1 MEYVIYNKN
10 TPVFSFEMIHNKII
24 KIIEIFNPKYRPVQV
39 KYNNKKNIIEKSS
52 FEHFLKGRRIPDTR
66 QDKDIILKNI
76 QGKSL
81 YELSLAY
88 FGLSLSDQYWIKEKN
103 DSVEWKDINFFQND
117 FSQDMGLFMF
127 GKSDSSFSLKTPNNT
142 SDGWLKKAWM
152 LNEGKRI
159 LVKGSSKP
167 FYQEAFNEK
176 IAYEISKIL
185 GINHIKYEIK
195 KIGDK
200 YCSVCEN
207 FIDENTELVPVNAVV
222 QNVQKPNHIS
232 MYDFVVEEL
241 QKLGISDAKNRIDEM
256 LFLDYIIFNEDRHFN
271 NFGFIRDVETL
282 EVRGMAPIYDSG
294 TSLFY
299 NTLDTAIKSYNPD
312 VKPFYTDRQK
322 QFELIEGKID
332 KKIDAN
338 KIHKI
343 IVDVLS
349 ESDYLEEFA
358 PDRKKIIADR
368 VANSL

>member
-24 KIIEIFNPKYRPVQV
+24 KIIEIYNPKYRPVQV

-142 SDGWLKKAWM
+142 SDGWLKKAWIIDDD
-152 LNEGKRI
+152 KRM

-167 FYQEAFNEK
+167 YYQEAFNEK
-176 IAYEISKIL
+176 IAYEISQIL

-195 KIGDK
+195 NIGDK

-207 FIDENTELVPVNAVV
+207 FIDENTELIPVNAIVH
-222 QNVQKPNHIS
+222 NTQKPNHIS
-232 MYDFVVEEL
+232 MYEFVVEEL
-241 QKLGISDAKNRIDEM
+241 QKLGISDAKTKIDDM
-256 LFLDYIIFNEDRHFN
+256 LLLDYIIFNEDRHFN
-271 NFGFIRDVETL
+271 NFGFIRNVETL
-282 EVRGMAPIYDSG
+282 EIKNMAPIYDSG

-312 VKPFYTDRQK
+312 VKPFYTDKQK
-322 QFELIEGKID
+322 QFELIKGKID
-332 KKIDAN
+332 KNIDAN

-343 IVDVLS
+343 IIDVLS

>member
-24 KIIEIFNPKYRPVQV
+24 KIIEIFNPEYRPVQV
-39 KYNNKKNIIEKSS
+39 KHNNKKNIIEKSS

-142 SDGWLKKAWM
+142 SDGWLKKAWIIDDD
-152 LNEGKRI
+152 KRM

-167 FYQEAFNEK
+167 YYQEAFNEK
-176 IAYEISKIL
+176 IAYEISQIL

-195 KIGDK
+195 NIGDK

-207 FIDENTELVPVNAVV
+207 FIDENTELIPVNAIV
-222 QNVQKPNHIS
+222 QNTQKPNHIS
-232 MYDFVVEEL
+232 MYEFVVEEL
-241 QKLGISDAKNRIDEM
+241 QKLGISDAKTKIDDM
-256 LFLDYIIFNEDRHFN
+256 LLLDYIIFNEDRHFN
-271 NFGFIRDVETL
+271 NFGFIRNVETL
-282 EVRGMAPIYDSG
+282 ETKNMAPIYDSG

-312 VKPFYTDRQK
+312 VNPFYTDRQK
-322 QFELIEGKID
+322 QFELIKGKID

>member
-10 TPVFSFEMIHNKII
+10 TPVFSFEMIHNKIV
-24 KIIEIFNPKYRPVQV
+24 KIMKIYNPEYRPVQV
-39 KYNNKKNIIEKSS
+39 KYNKKKNIIEKNS

-81 YELSLAY
+81 YELSLAH

-152 LNEGKRI
+152 LNEDKRI

-185 GINHIKYEIK
+185 GINHIKYETK
-195 KIGDK
+195 NIGEVT
-200 YCSVCEN
+200 CSVCEN
-207 FIDENTELVPVNAVV
+207 FIDENTELVPVNAIV

-232 MYDFVVEEL
+232 MYDFVIEEL
-241 QKLGISDAKNRIDEM
+241 EKLGVNDAKKRIDEM

-282 EVRGMAPIYDSG
+282 EVIGMAPIYDSG

-312 VKPFYTDRQK
+312 VKPFFSDRHR
-322 QFELIEGKID
+322 QFELIKDSID
-332 KKIDAN
+332 KKVDTD
-338 KIHKI
+338 KIRKI
-343 IVDVLS
+343 IVNVLS
-349 ESDYLEEFA
+349 QSSYLEEFA
-358 PDRKKIIADR
+358 PERKNIIADK
-368 VANSL
+368 VAKSL

>member
-1 MEYVIYNKN
+1 MEYVICNKN

-24 KIIEIFNPKYRPVQV
+24 KIIEIYNPKYRPVQV

-185 GINHIKYEIK
+185 GINHIKYEIEN
-195 KIGDK
+195 IGDK
-200 YCSVCEN
+200 TCSVCEN
-207 FIDENTELVPVNAVV
+207 FIDENTELVPVNAIV

-232 MYDFVVEEL
+232 MYDFVIEEL
-241 QKLGISDAKNRIDEM
+241 GKIGVSDAKNRIDEM
-256 LFLDYIIFNEDRHFN
+256 LLLDYIIFNEDRHFN

-299 NTLDTAIKSYNPD
+299 NTLDTAIKSYSPN
-312 VKPFYTDRQK
+312 VKPFFSDRHR
-322 QFELIEGKID
+322 QFELIKDSID
-332 KKIDAN
+332 KKVDTD
-338 KIHKI
+338 KIQKI
-343 IVDVLS
+343 IIDVLS
-349 ESDYLEEFA
+349 QSSYLEEFA
-358 PDRKKIIADR
+358 PERKNIIADK
-368 VANSL
+368 VASSV

>member
-24 KIIEIFNPKYRPVQV
+24 KIIEIYNPKYRPVQV

-152 LNEGKRI
+152 LNEEKRI
-159 LVKGSSKP
+159 LIKGSSKP

-185 GINHIKYEIK
+185 GINHIKYETK
-195 KIGDK
+195 NIGEVT
-200 YCSVCEN
+200 CSVCEN
-207 FIDENTELVPVNAVV
+207 FIDENTELVPVNAIV

-232 MYDFVVEEL
+232 MYDFVIEEL
-241 QKLGISDAKNRIDEM
+241 EKLGVNDAKKRIDEM

-282 EVRGMAPIYDSG
+282 EVIGMAPIYDSG

-312 VKPFYTDRQK
+312 VKPFFSDRHR
-322 QFELIEGKID
+322 QFELIKDSID
-332 KKIDAN
+332 KKVDTD
-338 KIHKI
+338 KIQKI
-343 IVDVLS
+343 IVNVLS
-349 ESDYLEEFA
+349 QSSYLEEFA
-358 PDRKKIIADR
+358 PERKNIIADK
-368 VANSL
+368 VAKSL

>member
-24 KIIEIFNPKYRPVQV
+24 KIIEIYNPKYRPVQV

-66 QDKDIILKNI
+66 QDKDILLENL

-88 FGLSLSDQYWIKEKN
+88 YGLSLSDQYWIKSKN

-142 SDGWLKKAWM
+142 SDGWLKKAWIIDNDERM
-152 LNEGKRI
+152 

-167 FYQEAFNEK
+167 YYQEAFNEK
-176 IAYEISKIL
+176 IAYEISQIL

-195 KIGDK
+195 NIGDK

-207 FIDENTELVPVNAVV
+207 FIDENTELIPVNAIVH
-222 QNVQKPNHIS
+222 NTQKPNHIS
-232 MYDFVVEEL
+232 MYEFVVEEL
-241 QKLGISDAKNRIDEM
+241 QKLGISDAKTKIDDM

-271 NFGFIRDVETL
+271 NFGFIRNVETL
-282 EVRGMAPIYDSG
+282 EIKNMAPIYDSG

-332 KKIDAN
+332 KKINAD
-338 KIHKI
+338 KIYEI

-358 PDRKKIIADR
+358 PYRKKIIADR
-368 VANSL
+368 VVNSL

>member
-1 MEYVIYNKN
+1 
-10 TPVFSFEMIHNKII
+10 
-24 KIIEIFNPKYRPVQV
+24 
-39 KYNNKKNIIEKSS
+39 
-52 FEHFLKGRRIPDTR
+52 
-66 QDKDIILKNI
+66 
-76 QGKSL
+76 
-81 YELSLAY
+81 
-88 FGLSLSDQYWIKEKN
+88 
-103 DSVEWKDINFFQND
+103 
-117 FSQDMGLFMF
+117 MF

-142 SDGWLKKAWM
+142 SDGWLKKAWIIDDD
-152 LNEGKRI
+152 KRM

-167 FYQEAFNEK
+167 YYQEAFNEK
-176 IAYEISKIL
+176 IAYEISQIL

-195 KIGDK
+195 NIGDK

-207 FIDENTELVPVNAVV
+207 FIDENTELIPVNAII
-222 QNVQKPNHIS
+222 QNNQKPNHIS
-232 MYDFVVEEL
+232 MYEFVVEEL
-241 QKLGISDAKNRIDEM
+241 QKLGISDAKTKIDDM
-256 LFLDYIIFNEDRHFN
+256 LLLDHIIFNEDRHFN
-271 NFGFIRDVETL
+271 NFGFIRNVETL
-282 EVRGMAPIYDSG
+282 EIKNMAPIYDSG

-322 QFELIEGKID
+322 QFELIKEKID

-349 ESDYLEEFA
+349 ESDYLKEFA

>member
-10 TPVFSFEMIHNKII
+10 TPVFSFEMIHNKIV
-24 KIIEIFNPKYRPVQV
+24 KIIEIYNPEYRPVQV

-66 QDKDIILKNI
+66 QDKDILLENL

-88 FGLSLSDQYWIKEKN
+88 YGLSLSDQYWIKSKN

-142 SDGWLKKAWM
+142 SDGWLKKAWIID
-152 LNEGKRI
+152 NDKRI

-167 FYQEAFNEK
+167 YYQEAFNEK
-176 IAYEISKIL
+176 IAYEISQIL
-185 GINHIKYEIK
+185 GIHHIKYYIK
-195 KIGDK
+195 NIGDK

-207 FIDENTELVPVNAVV
+207 FIDENTELIPVNAIV
-222 QNVQKPNHIS
+222 QNTQKPNHIS

-241 QKLGISDAKNRIDEM
+241 QKLGISDAKTKIDDM
-256 LFLDYIIFNEDRHFN
+256 LILDYIIFNEDRHFN
-271 NFGFIRDVETL
+271 NFGFIRNVETL
-282 EVRGMAPIYDSG
+282 EIKNMAPIYDSG

-322 QFELIEGKID
+322 QFELIKGKID
-332 KKIDAN
+332 KNIDAN

-358 PDRKKIIADR
+358 PDRKTIIADR

>member
-10 TPVFSFEMIHNKII
+10 TPVFSFEMIHNKIV
-24 KIIEIFNPKYRPVQV
+24 KIIDIYNPKYRPMQV

-66 QDKDIILKNI
+66 QDKDILLENI

-103 DSVEWKDINFFQND
+103 DSVEWKDINFFQNN
-117 FSQDMGLFMF
+117 FSQDMGLFIF

-142 SDGWLKKAWM
+142 SDGWLKKAWI
-152 LNEGKRI
+152 LDEDKRI

-195 KIGDK
+195 NMDEMT
-200 YCSVCEN
+200 YSVCEN
-207 FIDENTELVPVNAVV
+207 FIDENTELIPVNAIV
-222 QNVQKPNHIS
+222 QNAQKPNHIS
-232 MYDFVVEEL
+232 MYDFVIGEL
-241 QKLGISDAKNRIDEM
+241 EKLGVNNAKNGIDEM

-282 EVRGMAPIYDSG
+282 EVKGMAPIYDSG

-299 NTLDTAIKSYNPD
+299 NTLDTAIKSANPN
-312 VKPFYTDRQK
+312 VKPFYTDRKK
-322 QFELIEGKID
+322 QFELIKDRIN
-332 KKIDAN
+332 KKIDTD
-338 KIHKI
+338 KIRKI

-349 ESDYLEEFA
+349 QSAYLEEFT

-368 VANSL
+368 VAKSI

>member
-24 KIIEIFNPKYRPVQV
+24 KIIEIYNPKYRPVQV

-66 QDKDIILKNI
+66 QDKDILLENL

-88 FGLSLSDQYWIKEKN
+88 YGLSLSDQYWIKSKN

-142 SDGWLKKAWM
+142 SDGWLKKAWI
-152 LNEGKRI
+152 LDDDKRM

-167 FYQEAFNEK
+167 YYQEAFNEK
-176 IAYEISKIL
+176 IAYEISQIL

-195 KIGDK
+195 NIGDK
-200 YCSVCEN
+200 YFSVCKN
-207 FIDENTELVPVNAVV
+207 FIDENTELIPVNAIV

-232 MYDFVVEEL
+232 IYDFVVEEL
-241 QKLGISDAKNRIDEM
+241 QKLGISDAKTKIDDM
-256 LFLDYIIFNEDRHFN
+256 LLLDHIIFNEDRHFN
-271 NFGFIRDVETL
+271 NFGFIRNVETL
-282 EVRGMAPIYDSG
+282 EIKNMAPIYDSG

-322 QFELIEGKID
+322 QFERIKGKID
-332 KKIDAN
+332 KKFDAN

-358 PDRKKIIADR
+358 FERKKIIADR
-368 VANSL
+368 VAKSL

>member
-24 KIIEIFNPKYRPVQV
+24 KIIEIFNPEYRPVQV

-142 SDGWLKKAWM
+142 SDGWLKKAWIIDDD
-152 LNEGKRI
+152 KRM

-185 GINHIKYEIK
+185 GINHIKYEIEN
-195 KIGDK
+195 IVDK
-200 YCSVCEN
+200 ACSVCEN
-207 FIDENTELVPVNAVV
+207 FIDENTELVPVNAIV
-222 QNVQKPNHIS
+222 QNTQKPNHIS
-232 MYDFVVEEL
+232 MYEFVVEEL
-241 QKLGISDAKNRIDEM
+241 QKLGISDAKTKIDDM
-256 LFLDYIIFNEDRHFN
+256 LLLDYIIFNEDRHFN
-271 NFGFIRDVETL
+271 NFGFIRNVETL
-282 EVRGMAPIYDSG
+282 ETKNMAPIYDSG

-312 VKPFYTDRQK
+312 VNPFYTDRQK
-322 QFELIEGKID
+322 QFELIKGKID
-332 KKIDAN
+332 QKIDAN

>member
-24 KIIEIFNPKYRPVQV
+24 KIIEIYNPKYRPVQV

-185 GINHIKYEIK
+185 GINHIKYEIEN
-195 KIGDK
+195 IGDK
-200 YCSVCEN
+200 TCSVCEN
-207 FIDENTELVPVNAVV
+207 FIDENTELVPVNAIV

-241 QKLGISDAKNRIDEM
+241 QKLGISDAKTKIDDM
-256 LFLDYIIFNEDRHFN
+256 LLLDYIIFNEDRHFN

-299 NTLDTAIKSYNPD
+299 NTLDTAIKSYSPN
-312 VKPFYTDRQK
+312 VKPFFSDRHR
-322 QFELIEGKID
+322 QFELIKDSID
-332 KKIDAN
+332 KKVDAD
-338 KIHKI
+338 KIRKI
-343 IVDVLS
+343 IIDVLS
-349 ESDYLEEFA
+349 QSSYLEEFA
-358 PDRKKIIADR
+358 HERKNIIADK
-368 VANSL
+368 VASSI

>member
-10 TPVFSFEMIHNKII
+10 TPVFSFEMIHNKIV
-24 KIIEIFNPKYRPVQV
+24 KIMEIYNPEYRPVQV
-39 KYNNKKNIIEKSS
+39 KYNKKKNIIEKSS

-103 DSVEWKDINFFQND
+103 YSVEWKDINFFQNE

-127 GKSDSSFSLKTPNNT
+127 GKSGSSFSLKTPNNT

-152 LNEGKRI
+152 LNKGKRI

-167 FYQEAFNEK
+167 FYQEALNEK
-176 IAYEISKIL
+176 IAYEISKVL
-185 GINHIKYEIK
+185 GINHIKYETK
-195 KIGDK
+195 NIGEVT
-200 YCSVCEN
+200 CSVCEN
-207 FIDENTELVPVNAVV
+207 FIDENTELVPVNAIV

-232 MYDFVVEEL
+232 MYDFVIEEL
-241 QKLGISDAKNRIDEM
+241 EKLGVNDAKKRIDEM

-271 NFGFIRDVETL
+271 NFGFIRDAETL
-282 EVRGMAPIYDSG
+282 EVIGMAPIYDSG

-312 VKPFYTDRQK
+312 VKPFFSDRHR
-322 QFELIEGKID
+322 QFELIKDSID
-332 KKIDAN
+332 KKVDTD
-338 KIHKI
+338 KIRKI
-343 IVDVLS
+343 IVNVLS
-349 ESDYLEEFA
+349 QSSYLEEFA
-358 PDRKKIIADR
+358 PERKNIIADK
-368 VANSL
+368 VAKSL